1 MVMDEKTAVARA
13 RKFVREVGS
22 LELPPSI
29 ELFAQRIG
37 GVIRLESDLSQ
48 GEPGYSFESKGKY
61 FICVN
66 ENDSE
71 QRRRFTVCHEIA
83 HIVLDLP
90 SQHSSPWWSYA
101 KRPNNEI
108 RCDEFAAELLLPK
121 KLFEPMVQSEPVSF
135 STIDKL
141 GQQFMASTTATGSR
155 YAFMMD
161 APCAFVLSE
170 QGVVRYASRSKL
182 LREAGGWIQP
192 GMKIPLKTPSAH
204 ARAMNVETG
213 ADEVAADVWFDDWS
227 RGGVILEESRHLE
240 SWDQTLTLL
249 WFEDEE
255 VPPLPFNAKR
265 GMRNL
270 STGGGGPLL
279 NELDGILPWP
289 GKSRRR

>member
-1 MVMDEKTAVARA
+1 MDEKTVVARA
-13 RKFVREVGS
+13 RKFVREAGPLVS
-22 LELPPSI
+22 PPSI
-29 ELFAQRIG
+29 ELFARHIG
-37 GVIRLESDLSQ
+37 GVIRIESDLPKDQ
-48 GEPGYSFESKGKY
+48 PGFSLKSKGKY
-61 FICVN
+61 IICVN
-66 ENDSE
+66 EKDSE
-71 QRRRFTVCHEIA
+71 KRRRFTACHEIA
-83 HIVLDLP
+83 HAVLQLP
-90 SQHSSPWWSYA
+90 SQHSVPWWSYA
-101 KRPNNEI
+101 KRPKNEVL
-108 RCDEFAAELLLPK
+108 CDVFAAELLLPK
-121 KLFEPMVQSEPVSF
+121 TLFEPLVQSEPIRF

-161 APCAFVLSE
+161 APCAFVISE

-192 GMKIPLKTPSAH
+192 GLKIPLKTPSAH

-213 ADEVAADVWFDDWS
+213 ADEVAADVWFDDWP

-240 SWDQTLTLL
+240 PWDQTLTLL

-255 VPPLPFNAKR
+255 VLPLPRNAKR

-270 STGGGGPLL
+270 STGGGDPLL

>member
-1 MVMDEKTAVARA
+1 MDEETAVVRA
-13 RKFVREVGS
+13 RKFVREAGPLV
-22 LELPPSI
+22 LPPSI

-37 GVIRLESDLSQ
+37 AVISLESDLSKD
-48 GEPGYSFESKGKY
+48 EPGWSIESKGKY
-61 FICVN
+61 FIGVN
-66 ENDSE
+66 KKDSKE
-71 QRRRFTVCHEIA
+71 RRRFTVCHEIA
-83 HIVLDLP
+83 HVVLELP
-90 SQHSSPWWSYA
+90 SEHSFVPWWSYA
-101 KRPNNEI
+101 KRPKNEVL
-108 RCDEFAAELLLPK
+108 CDVFAAELLLPK
-121 KLFEPMVQSEPVSF
+121 ELFEPLIRDHQIGF

-141 GQQFMASTTATGSR
+141 GKQFMASTTATGSR

-170 QGVVRYASRSKL
+170 KGVVRYASRSKL

-192 GMKIPLKTPSAH
+192 GIKIPPKTPSAH

-213 ADEVAADVWFDDWS
+213 PDEVAADLWFNDWH

-255 VPPLPFNAKR
+255 VPPPRNAKH
-265 GMRNL
+265 GMRNFG
-270 STGGGGPLL
+270 TGGEDPRLR
-279 NELDGILPWP
+279 ELDGILPWP